1 MSSPVAID
9 MNSISV
15 TRITENVSHR
25 IFLIMTTCVWLLLQ
39 FYTSLQR
46 PIIYPSISPSKGLS
60 KIDSIWK
67 GRRGKK
73 MLYLMSTVST
83 VGRIY
88 IRDNKWYQITAENE

>member
-15 TRITENVSHR
+15 TSITENESHR

-46 PIIYPSISPSKGLS
+46 PN
-60 KIDSIWK
+60 

-73 MLYLMSTVST
+73 ILYLMSTVST
-83 VGRIY
+83 AAAPDVNVGRIY
-88 IRDNKWYQITAENE
+88 IQDNKWYQITAENE